1 MTLNLNTL
9 CWSNDHFS
17 HFITIGI
24 AGLLIYVFAF
34 PLILILCMRSR
45 LHSYQKDLVL
55 RFMFGIF
62 TAGYPD
68 VKYYLYG
75 LIFGRNLI
83 LAIISGLF
91 MKDVPSYV
99 V

>member
-1 MTLNLNTL
+1 M
-9 CWSNDHFS
+9 
-17 HFITIGI
+17 
-24 AGLLIYVFAF
+24 Y
-34 PLILILCMRSR
+34 
-45 LHSYQKDLVL
+45 
-55 RFMFGIF
+55 GIF

-75 LIFGRNLI
+75 LIFARNLI

-99 V
+99 VSPSHSLGCYPHSHPLGNSAPDLEIRNI